1 MFKENEKVQSGAK
14 KLATLGVKGIIFG
27 SLGLAAVITINAS
40 IFNVAAG
47 EIAIEQT
54 PSGTL
59 KAHMTPGYKFK
70 VPFVSKVWYYD
81 EVTTVTYSQVDGDY
95 GASSNNPYDIT
106 FADTYGGLVKGSFR
120 VEMPKDPDKF
130 ITLHKAFKRYDN
142 FVENGAEKF
151 TNELLAYTANQFTGE
166 SFMQGGQ
173 NEYKN
178 RLEDQARNGLY
189 ETRRTAVKVSKQSG
203 SVGLKNDNA
212 SKTSDSE
219 AVIYKNVIQRDTKGA
234 PLRQPNP
241 MDKYG
246 VKVPQVTID
255 GFIPETDLES
265 FMKNKKSMVRKRA
278 KLIEDQENERQSA
291 ITAKL
296 KGDRERVEA
305 KQMML
310 KERDAAV
317 IQADKEVQLAKK
329 QAERETVERQKLAD
343 LAIIDKKKELQVA
356 TDNEGIQKANEK
368 AAKFEAQAL
377 LHKGLAEAKVINA
390 KYSALM
396 KNKDIVMAEIQRDQT
411 VVLSE
416 NLKDFKVELPTYY
429 SSSADGSSQD
439 MNSLKIIMDTMGIKE
454 LKSINE
460 NTKK

>member
-1 MFKENEKVQSGAK
+1 LKIK
-14 KLATLGVKGIIFG
+14 KT
-27 SLGLAAVITINAS
+27 
-40 IFNVAAG
+40 
-47 EIAIEQT
+47 
-54 PSGTL
+54 
-59 KAHMTPGYKFK
+59 
-70 VPFVSKVWYYD
+70 
-81 EVTTVTYSQVDGDY
+81 
-95 GASSNNPYDIT
+95 
-106 FADTYGGLVKGSFR
+106 
-120 VEMPKDPDKF
+120 KD
-130 ITLHKAFKRYDN
+130 
-142 FVENGAEKF
+142 
-151 TNELLAYTANQFTGE
+151 NQ
-166 SFMQGGQ
+166 
-173 NEYKN
+173 
-178 RLEDQARNGLY
+178 L
-189 ETRRTAVKVSKQSG
+189 
-203 SVGLKNDNA
+203 
-212 SKTSDSE
+212 
-219 AVIYKNVIQRDTKGA
+219 
-234 PLRQPNP
+234 
-241 MDKYG
+241 
-246 VKVPQVTID
+246 
-255 GFIPETDLES
+255 
-265 FMKNKKSMVRKRA
+265 
-278 KLIEDQENERQSA
+278 
-291 ITAKL
+291 L